1 MAGQHI
7 NRLCII
13 GVGLMGGSLAR
24 ALRAAGAVDE
34 VVGCA
39 RDEAHLQRA
48 KALGVIDRY
57 TLDPASAVQ
66 GADVVVVA
74 VPVGACEAVFRAIA
88 PSLAS
93 DTAVTDVG
101 STKGSVVAA
110 ARRAFGA
117 LPQCFVPG
125 HPIAGNE
132 RSGVEASI
140 LDLFAGRTV
149 ILTPAAETSPQCVA
163 KVRAMWE
170 ACGAR
175 VVEMSAQHHDE
186 VLAATSH
193 LPHML
198 AYLLVDTLARMHDK
212 TEIFAYAAGGF
223 RDFTRIASSDPA
235 MWHDICVA
243 NRDALLDVLERYRGG
258 LDELI
263 EAVRAGNGEHL
274 LEVFMRAKQARDKF
288 TTDNSK

>member
-1 MAGQHI
+1 MTEQRI

-13 GVGLMGGSLAR
+13 GVGLIGGSLAR
-24 ALRAAGAVDE
+24 ALRAAGAVNE
-34 VVGCA
+34 VIGCA
-39 RDEAHLQRA
+39 RNEAHLQRA
-48 KALGVIDRY
+48 EALGVIDSY
-57 TLDPASAVQ
+57 CLDPANAVK

-88 PSLAS
+88 PGLAPN
-93 DTAVTDVG
+93 TVVTDVG

-110 ARRAFGA
+110 GQRAFGTL
-117 LPQCFVPG
+117 LPCFVPG

-132 RSGVEASI
+132 RSGVEASVV
-140 LDLFAGRTV
+140 DLFSERTV
-149 ILTPAAETSPQCVA
+149 ILTPHAETSPECLA
-163 KVRAMWE
+163 KVRAMWM

-198 AYLLVDTLARMHDK
+198 AYLLVDTLAHMHDK

-223 RDFTRIASSDPA
+223 RDFTRIASSDPE

-263 EAVRAGNGEHL
+263 EAVRAGNGEQL
-274 LEVFMRAKQARDKF
+274 RKVFVRAKQARDKF
-288 TTDNSK
+288 TAGKK